1 MIEDPDD
8 LSGEWGLDD
17 KTEGELHIIALK
29 IRELIDS
36 EFLIY
41 DKKLKQDRPITYR
54 DIVLLAPTRKNHL
67 TILDIFQKFAIPLE
81 INDAQNYFQATE
93 IQIIIAL

>member
-1 MIEDPDD
+1 M
-8 LSGEWGLDD
+8 
-17 KTEGELHIIALK
+17 
-29 IRELIDS
+29 R
-36 EFLIY
+36 
-41 DKKLKQDRPITYR
+41 
-54 DIVLLAPTRKNHL
+54 IVILLLAPTRKNHL